1 MRNKVVKVG
10 EKEVVIVEKR
20 IKEFRDL
27 SSKISMSFNDILSM
41 ELDNKTTD
49 EVFNVVVDMLEDKL
63 TVIFPQLTTEDID
76 NAYISEI
83 EELIAAFI
91 EVNFTGAKKVMSPL
105 MMSALKS

>member
-10 EKEVVIVEKR
+10 EKEVIIAEKR
-20 IKEFRDL
+20 IKEFREL

-63 TVIFPQLTTEDID
+63 TVIFPQLTIEDID

-83 EELIAAFI
+83 EELISAFI

>member
-1 MRNKVVKVG
+1 MRNRVVKVG
-10 EKEVVIVEKR
+10 EKEVIIVEKR
-20 IKEFRDL
+20 IKEFREL

-63 TVIFPQLTTEDID
+63 TVIFPQLTTDDID
-76 NAYISEI
+76 NAYMSEI

>member
-10 EKEVVIVEKR
+10 EKEVIIVEKR
-20 IKEFRDL
+20 IKEFREL

-49 EVFNVVVDMLEDKL
+49 EVFNVLVDMLEDKL
-63 TVIFPQLTTEDID
+63 TVIFPQLTIEDID

-105 MMSALKS
+105 MMSVLKN

>member
-10 EKEVVIVEKR
+10 EKEVIIVEKR
-20 IKEFRDL
+20 IKEFREL

-41 ELDNKTTD
+41 KLDNKTTD

-63 TVIFPQLTTEDID
+63 TVIFPQLTIEDID

-83 EELIAAFI
+83 EELIEAFI

-105 MMSALKS
+105 MMSVLKN

>member
-10 EKEVVIVEKR
+10 EKEVIIAEKR

-63 TVIFPQLTTEDID
+63 TVIFPQLTTDYID
-76 NAYISEI
+76 NAYMSEI
-83 EELIAAFI
+83 
-91 EVNFTGAKKVMSPL
+91 
-105 MMSALKS
+105 

>member
-10 EKEVVIVEKR
+10 EKEVIIAEKR
-20 IKEFRDL
+20 IKEFREL
-27 SSKISMSFNDILSM
+27 SSKISMSFNDI
-41 ELDNKTTD
+41 
-49 EVFNVVVDMLEDKL
+49 FNVVVDMLEDKL
-63 TVIFPQLTTEDID
+63 TVIFPQLTTDDID
-76 NAYISEI
+76 NAYMSEI

>member
-1 MRNKVVKVG
+1 MRNKIVKVG
-10 EKEVVIVEKR
+10 DKEVLIVEKR
-20 IKEFRDL
+20 IKEFREL
-27 SSKISMSFNDILSM
+27 STNISISFKELLNM

-49 EVFNVVVDMLEDKL
+49 DIFNTVVDMLVDKL
-63 TVIFPQLTTEDID
+63 TIIFPQLTVEDVD

-83 EELIAAFI
+83 EELIGAFL

>member
-10 EKEVVIVEKR
+10 EKEVIIAEKR
-20 IKEFRDL
+20 IKEFREL

-63 TVIFPQLTTEDID
+63 TVIFPQLTTDDID
-76 NAYISEI
+76 NAYMSEI
-83 EELIAAFI
+83 EELIVAFI

>member
-10 EKEVVIVEKR
+10 EKEVIIVEKR
-20 IKEFRDL
+20 IKEFREL

-63 TVIFPQLTTEDID
+63 TVIFPQLTIEDID

-105 MMSALKS
+105 MMSVLKN

>member
-1 MRNKVVKVG
+1 
-10 EKEVVIVEKR
+10 
-20 IKEFRDL
+20 
-27 SSKISMSFNDILSM
+27 MSFNDVLSM

-49 EVFNVVVDMLEDKL
+49 EVFNVLVDMLEDKL
-63 TVIFPQLTTEDID
+63 TVIFPQLTIEDID

-105 MMSALKS
+105 MMSVLKN

>member
-1 MRNKVVKVG
+1 MRNKVVIVG
-10 EKEVVIVEKR
+10 EKEVIIAEKR
-20 IKEFRDL
+20 IKEFREL

-63 TVIFPQLTTEDID
+63 TVIFPQLTTDDID
-76 NAYISEI
+76 NAYMSEI

>member
-10 EKEVVIVEKR
+10 EKEVIIVEKR
-20 IKEFRDL
+20 IKEFREL

-49 EVFNVVVDMLEDKL
+49 EVFNVLVDMLEDKL
-63 TVIFPQLTTEDID
+63 TVIFPQLTIEDID

-105 MMSALKS
+105 MMSALKN

>member
-10 EKEVVIVEKR
+10 EKEVIIAEKR
-20 IKEFRDL
+20 IKEFREL

-63 TVIFPQLTTEDID
+63 TVIFPQLTTDDID
-76 NAYISEI
+76 NAYMSEI

-105 MMSALKS
+105 MMSVLKN